1 MRRADRAVTD
11 MDEIL
16 DIVRR
21 CEVCTLALKDA
32 QYPYALPMS
41 FGETVRQGALILYFH
56 CAPEGKKL
64 DLMRADAR
72 VAFEMHTRV
81 QFVPAEAACNATMRY
96 ESACGTGILR
106 MAEAQESEQAL
117 RAIMRHYMPGAQRFD
132 FEARAVAAARMLRL
146 DVQTITAKDIR

>member
-72 VAFEMHTRV
+72 VAFEMQKR
-81 QFVPAEAACNATMRY
+81 PATPPCAMK
-96 ESACGTGILR
+96 
-106 MAEAQESEQAL
+106 
-117 RAIMRHYMPGAQRFD
+117 
-132 FEARAVAAARMLRL
+132 ARAARAYCAWPKRRK
-146 DVQTITAKDIR
+146 ANKRSGR